1 MVSIG
6 NLDDRIKNI
15 RSFIKFMRCL
25 LLVQPALLL
34 TGCKS
39 KLIQQLIHSR
49 HFILEQANRKK
60 QKDVLNDILSN

>member
-6 NLDDRIKNI
+6 NLGVGIKNI
-15 RSFIKFMRCL
+15 RSFTKFMRCL
-25 LLVQPALLL
+25 LSVQPALLV

-39 KLIQQLIHSR
+39 RFIQQLIHSR

-60 QKDVLNDILSN
+60 QKEVLNDIPSN